1 MINLISMYKFLLNVL
16 LLLVLFQLPL
26 SAQQRMIFLFDNS
39 GSMTG
44 YYLQP
49 ESNFKIFCNALIKN
63 TVSQVDNVEVMLFSK
78 TEKDRGLI
86 SPTVIY
92 DGSADQINFDEL
104 QMKMVLQKGN
114 DGYLGNTDLIEAL
127 NDGIT
132 ELDGNAGIIWMITD
146 NINDVSGTGDDS
158 YENTLEFYNLL
169 RRDENIR
176 KILMYPIP
184 EKVTRNEK
192 VSEGYV
198 IYGLVYS
205 STPISQPLLEDYDK
219 MLRASGIRQ
228 KAITLKPLD
237 QGTIIL
243 KPLKTQGKVT
253 SGKLYFDGKTLRG
266 FGFNEGEQIKEV
278 FNDLVL
284 KSNLYPYIIES
295 ASLKVGLDDFT
306 SSDYSVESLG
316 TQTITPSTV
325 SNVSP
330 EGEVK
335 GFSVI
340 FNMPEITPVF
350 SFNTIFKEDFTV
362 GGNLILEVY
371 NTDIK
376 LDDSYIQNFKQ
387 LFALSSV
394 PEIFQPVIKDKT
406 IYTAIPL
413 EIKIRYGVWRLY
425 VLIGIIALVIIVLS
439 LIVFLLLK
447 RKCFILEVEQLQNSV
462 CLNLI
467 NSYTV
472 YSGDST
478 ELGKLKKTFS
488 GQIAFIQS
496 KNTNFAGRKILL
508 NFDLPY
514 EIESQSLDGEVK
526 KVNILISGSKS
537 TTESEYQNS
546 STDLY

>member
-1 MINLISMYKFLLNVL
+1 MYKFLLNVL

-26 SAQQRMIFLFDNS
+26 TAQQRMIFLFDNS

-376 LDDSYIQNFKQ
+376 LDDSYIQKRGGTGHP
-387 LFALSSV
+387 AGPRAVRRSV
-394 PEIFQPVIKDKT
+394 RP
-406 IYTAIPL
+406 
-413 EIKIRYGVWRLY
+413 R
-425 VLIGIIALVIIVLS
+425 
-439 LIVFLLLK
+439 
-447 RKCFILEVEQLQNSV
+447 
-462 CLNLI
+462 
-467 NSYTV
+467 
-472 YSGDST
+472 GDSPRASRDGARRERLRLAGLAPCEHEPVGAAARRT
-478 ELGKLKKTFS
+478 PAPEGEHEHQRLPGVHPEDVQGDEDPRTHRGRHGFGHVRERCVRSAVGQRAVEPRLS
-488 GQIAFIQS
+488 GHQGRRLRGRRARV
-496 KNTNFAGRKILL
+496 AG
-508 NFDLPY
+508 DHGP
-514 EIESQSLDGEVK
+514 V
-526 KVNILISGSKS
+526 
-537 TTESEYQNS
+537 
-546 STDLY
+546 